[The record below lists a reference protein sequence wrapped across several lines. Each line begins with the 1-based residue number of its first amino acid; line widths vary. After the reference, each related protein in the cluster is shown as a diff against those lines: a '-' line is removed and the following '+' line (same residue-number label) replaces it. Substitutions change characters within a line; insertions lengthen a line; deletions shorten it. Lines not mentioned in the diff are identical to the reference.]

1 LDEDIQLNGHR
12 WDKSNKVYKYKIE
25 YDKERLKTSKMQ
37 VTFRTNVYK
46 DIKVYDW
53 KLISDVKDNSF
64 EPFVDRI
71 TKSNQSYIS
80 QAHGVVVK
88 EHY

>member
-1 LDEDIQLNGHR
+1 
-12 WDKSNKVYKYKIE
+12 
-25 YDKERLKTSKMQ
+25 MQ
-37 VTFRTNVYK
+37 VTCSTNVYK
-46 DIKVYDW
+46 DVKVYDW
-53 KLISDVKDNSF
+53 KLISQVKDNII

-88 EHY
+88 QHY